1 MDTSNTKHAGSTN
14 FHEARLMEKP
24 FEWMKVKHNQAGTG
38 KAHLTGAQNSLQS
51 TKADSGRNESEDS
64 PHPVSRSS
72 FDTEQLTEL
81 EKEFHYS
88 RYRTRARRVEIA
100 NALQLR
106 EAQVK
111 VCFPNRRMRPK
122 KTQRLLHTH
131 PGPGSCLELHS
142 STADTCALSEKS

>member
-1 MDTSNTKHAGSTN
+1 MCKRNAVMSTYQEFTCDRDTVFTK
-14 FHEARLMEKP
+14 
-24 FEWMKVKHNQAGTG
+24 G

-88 RYRTRARRVEIA
+88 RVTS
-100 NALQLR
+100 
-106 EAQVK
+106 
-111 VCFPNRRMRPK
+111 
-122 KTQRLLHTH
+122 
-131 PGPGSCLELHS
+131 G
-142 STADTCALSEKS
+142 